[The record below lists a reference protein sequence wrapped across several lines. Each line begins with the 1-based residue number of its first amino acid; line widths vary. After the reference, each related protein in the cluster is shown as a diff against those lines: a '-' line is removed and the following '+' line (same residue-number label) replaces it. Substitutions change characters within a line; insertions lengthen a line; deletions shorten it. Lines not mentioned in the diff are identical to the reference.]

1 MCGRLPPL
9 RAGLQPG
16 PVGLTFTAMP
26 TGPNP
31 ETGARTETLTGHVV
45 DIACIRKYPRDEL
58 LERARRHSRDCA
70 LMGHCIESGYGIV
83 RDDGSVAPLDNHA
96 TPLVVQA
103 ASRSP
108 REQGLRLRVK
118 RRAVDNEMQTRSVDE
133 V

>member
-1 MCGRLPPL
+1 MK
-9 RAGLQPG
+9 AE
-16 PVGLTFTAMP
+16 AS
-26 TGPNP
+26 
-31 ETGARTETLTGHVV
+31 EIIEGHLVEL
-45 DIACIRKYPRDEL
+45 ACIRKYASLEMPR
-58 LERARRHSRDCA
+58 RAKEHTTRCS